1 MALNNDTAQREA
13 LKRAMRIAEIRVE
26 DAEDMNACVSDLV
39 RSAGLDEDSAR
50 IVAAAYREAMMP
62 EALEAEGFDPK
73 AFMNSH
79 DGNEM
84 TADFA
89 DDMSAEDKDMHDEDH
104 EDDMGTMDDSEADDN
119 VATLEVVI
127 PEEDL
132 GKFQEALEKAMAE
145 VFGDTEEVAD
155 DMEDHTSDIKTNEED
170 EDDMSSVTANGKVQ
184 NMNRSARAEREAI
197 LASLGTR
204 TASDNFEYKA
214 EYTNEGEHATMTMQN
229 SEGNSLRGQN
239 PSFDKVPVPTVNGRL
254 GLEKE
259 LDAVT
264 LDGKVDDMNAYKINF
279 DPMAI
284 PSGEGDN
291 LPEFGEFEVPT
302 QNPAETGSRN
312 NTVVASDMSDEEAAE
327 EELYSNLVQ
336 AGVSD
341 NVISNLTFAEG
352 LDLYRQITASQIDN
366 LAKFAAAVDIN
377 VEAEDDMEYEEEVVG
392 MTDEDKKAEWA
403 TFSANAVK
411 EAQIYQARLKTA
423 YGVSTKLCLAGLISS
438 DEVEA
443 NVDLWMN
450 DGMSVKAMLASGTQ
464 MLRMS
469 QSAEQRVASAHV
481 EKNLRTASAQGVANI
496 PGYTGSTSNVSSD
509 LQQALKSIFTMPRF
523 ED

>member
-26 DAEDMNACVSDLV
+26 DAEDMNECVSDLV

-89 DDMSAEDKDMHDEDH
+89 DDMSADDKDMHDEDH
-104 EDDMGTMDDSEADDN
+104 EDDMGMMDDSEADDN
-119 VATLEVVI
+119 VATLEVEV
-127 PEEDL
+127 PEKDL

-155 DMEDHTSDIKTNEED
+155 DMEDHSSDIKTNEED
-170 EDDMSSVTANGKVQ
+170 EDDMSSVTASGKVQ

-229 SEGNSLRGQN
+229 SEGNSLRDQN
-239 PSFDKVPVPTVNGRL
+239 PTFNNVPVPTVNGRL

-284 PSGEGDN
+284 PSGEGDA

-302 QNPAETGSRN
+302 QNPAETVSRN
-312 NTVVASDMSDEEAAE
+312 NTVVASDMTAEEAAE
-327 EELYSNLVQ
+327 EELYTNLVQ

-341 NVISNLTFAEG
+341 DVISNLTFAEG
-352 LDLYRQITASQIDN
+352 LDLFRQITASKIEN
-366 LAKFAAAVDIN
+366 LARMAAVEIEVNADYM
-377 VEAEDDMEYEEEVVG
+377 EEDEEEVVG

>member
-26 DAEDMNACVSDLV
+26 DAEDMNSCVSDLV

-89 DDMSAEDKDMHDEDH
+89 NDKSAKNKDMHDEDH
-104 EDDMGTMDDSEADDN
+104 EDDMGIMDDSEADDN
-119 VATLEVVI
+119 VATLEVEVL
-127 PEEDL
+127 EEDL

-239 PSFDKVPVPTVNGRL
+239 PTFDKVPVPTVNGRL

-284 PSGEGDN
+284 PSGEGDA

-302 QNPAETGSRN
+302 QNPSETASRK
-312 NTVVASDMSDEEAAE
+312 NTITASDMTAEEAAE
-327 EELYSNLVQ
+327 EELYTNLVQ

-352 LDLYRQITASQIDN
+352 LDLFRQITASKIEN
-366 LAKFAAAVDIN
+366 LARMAEVNIDVK
-377 VEAEDDMEYEEEVVG
+377 AEDYMEEDEEEVVG

>member
-377 VEAEDDMEYEEEVVG
+377 VEAEDDMEEDEEVIG